1 MSLVRAGRRVVEYET
16 GVVEDA
22 GITSFLDGH
31 KNLTG
36 QLLLLES
43 QFLCLVH
50 FLIAK
55 LGVVGFRCNVGGF
68 DWLDSNSV
76 HFVDD
81 RLLIPLSA
89 HVIENDSI
97 RIPLNSSGLPS
108 GVGSFE
114 SVGAFFGLVLVS
126 DLRQNK
132 GF

>member
-1 MSLVRAGRRVVEYET
+1 MNESDELGSSGSRRIVEYEA

-36 QLLLLES
+36 ELLLLEG
-43 QFLCLVH
+43 QFLCLVQ
-50 FLIAK
+50 FLVAK
-55 LGVVGFRCNVGGF
+55 LGVVGLRCNVGGF
-68 DWLDSNSV
+68 DRLDSNSV

-97 RIPLNSSGLPS
+97 SIPLNNSGLPS
-108 GVGSFE
+108 DMRSFE
-114 SVGAFFGLVLVS
+114 SVGALFGLVLVG
-126 DLRQNK
+126 DL
-132 GF
+132 